1 MVCVVKVQNN
11 VPSLRYWFLR
21 IYNKYCWTVRISSKE
36 NLWKETPSTPIFYRK
51 KLDENTSFVKNGWLW
66 ILITNSI
73 NVLTH
78 MHTDKNIFN
87 EKCKKLQH
95 LEHTFKCLMLISSVV
110 PTKCWSSK
118 IMHFTSSFSSTW
130 RYNLNSVD
138 REIPIFFFKKH
149 AENLSFFYAT
159 YN

>member
-1 MVCVVKVQNN
+1 MLNCPNIFQRKFMKGN
-11 VPSLRYWFLR
+11 
-21 IYNKYCWTVRISSKE
+21 SKHA
-36 NLWKETPSTPIFYRK
+36 NLLSKKKTGRK
-51 KLDENTSFVKNGWLW
+51 HIIREKRLTMN
-66 ILITNSI
+66 LITNSI